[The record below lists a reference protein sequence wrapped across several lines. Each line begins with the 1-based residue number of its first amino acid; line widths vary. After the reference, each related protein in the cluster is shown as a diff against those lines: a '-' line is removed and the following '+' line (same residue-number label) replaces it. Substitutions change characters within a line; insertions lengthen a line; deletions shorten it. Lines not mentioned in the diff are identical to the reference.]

1 MGSWMSYENKWIF
14 SDVEFTNYAE
24 QNWITFVIQSLLFA
38 LGNAVGIAMSRR
50 REKDM
55 ANHYLM

>member
-1 MGSWMSYENKWIF
+1 MSYENKWIF

-38 LGNAVGIAMSRR
+38 LGNAVGIVVSRR
-50 REKDM
+50 REKAM